1 MDYTS
6 LIRSQLSSVRNELA
20 ESFPHI
26 TDEMLGYA
34 PVDGM
39 RTIHGQFAEIL
50 STETTIIKRI
60 RGEERISY
68 PELEDSYLEIK
79 SVAGLIA
86 KLKEIR
92 SQTLEI
98 LNSADDAEL
107 ARPVETSKDF
117 ASWLELDQPTV
128 SEMLRFIARHESY
141 HSGQLVSYLWA
152 YGINPYDEN

>member
-1 MDYTS
+1 MDS
-6 LIRSQLSSVRNELA
+6 AALIRAQLSSVRNELA

-34 PVDGM
+34 PKGGM

-68 PELEDSYLEIK
+68 PELEDCFLEIK
-79 SVAGLIA
+79 TVAGLIE
-86 KLKEIR
+86 KLDEVRK
-92 SQTLEI
+92 QTLDI
-98 LNSADDAEL
+98 LNSADEREL

-117 ASWLELDQPTV
+117 ASWLELDQPIV